1 MQIRCENYNGV
12 ENLIN
17 ESFQSEWEEL
27 EEVLSGM
34 PLHLKPSRQKG
45 MKGDPIF
52 DPVAT
57 NKYIRENL
65 TKLSWE
71 YNASVPTE
79 YQVLGQ
85 DVDFTKSGAII
96 EVQFSNYPF
105 LSNNVVRTELFHRSE
120 VKFAGEETAFLVVVT
135 KAHMFPA
142 SNSTLYH
149 EQGVGLLKALDEHEI
164 FNIPIRLVGLFEDQN
179 AEVPAIW
186 SEYPATY
193 SREAGSQAN
202 SKCRITPGSSAGS
215 RCNLE
220 VL

>member
-1 MQIRCENYNGV
+1 MDIRCEDYNGSQHV
-12 ENLIN
+12 IQHEI
-17 ESFQSEWEEL
+17 QDEWREL
-27 EEVLSGM
+27 AQVLKEM
-34 PLHLKPSRQKG
+34 PLHLKPSRQRG

-57 NKYIRENL
+57 NKYIREEL
-65 TKLSWE
+65 TELKWE
-71 YNASVPTE
+71 YNASVPSE
-79 YQVLGQ
+79 FQVLGQ
-85 DVDFTKSGAII
+85 DVDFAKSGAVV

-105 LSNNVVRTELFHRSE
+105 LSNNVLRTELFQRSGVE
-120 VKFAGEETAFLVVVT
+120 FAGEEASLLIVVT

-149 EQGVGLLKALDEHEI
+149 EQGVGLLKALDDYEI
-164 FNIPIRLVGLFEDQN
+164 FDTPIRLVGLFEEQN
-179 AEVPAIW
+179 TEVPAIW

-202 SKCRITPGSSAGS
+202 SKCRITPGANPKS
-215 RCNLE
+215 RCDLE